1 MSKEYTLVVQELK
14 FAKVDE
20 SGEPQTD
27 NRGNAIL
34 YDTTEDIGFITK
46 FIHSS
51 ELVEAVE

>member
-20 SGEPQTD
+20 RGEPQTD

-34 YDTTEDIGFITK
+34 YDTTADIGFITK